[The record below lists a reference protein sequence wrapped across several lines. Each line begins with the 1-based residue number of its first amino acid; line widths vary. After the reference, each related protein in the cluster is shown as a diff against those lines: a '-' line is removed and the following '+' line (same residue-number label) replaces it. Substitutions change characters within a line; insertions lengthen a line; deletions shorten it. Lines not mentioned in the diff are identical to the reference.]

1 MIPIVSRPIWERNTC
16 LLKIEKLNTSYGDV
30 QVLFDVG
37 IEVREG
43 EIVSIVGA
51 NAAGKSTLLRS
62 LSGLLKRASGSIL
75 FKGKQILGRPPYEI
89 VQEGVIHIPQG
100 RRVFPAMTV
109 EDNLLLGAYT
119 QRAGGKMEG
128 LLREMYDFFP
138 DLVSHKDQ
146 LAGSLSGGEQQM
158 LAIARGLMARP
169 LLLTVD
175 EPSLGL
181 APKLVEKT
189 FQILEKIK
197 QEKVTILLVE
207 QNVYRALSMADRAYV
222 IENGRIVMEGQGRE
236 LLKDEHLKKSY
247 LGM

>member
-1 MIPIVSRPIWERNTC
+1 M
-16 LLKIEKLNTSYGDV
+16 LKIEKLNTSYGDV

-75 FKGKQILGRPPYEI
+75 FRGKQILGRPPYEI

-158 LAIARGLMARP
+158 VAIARGLMARP

>member
-1 MIPIVSRPIWERNTC
+1 
-16 LLKIEKLNTSYGDV
+16 LLKVEKLNAFYGDV
-30 QVLFDVG
+30 QVLFDVS

-62 LSGLLKRASGSIL
+62 LSGLLKRVDGSAL
-75 FKGKQILGRPPYEI
+75 LKGKQVLGRPAYEI
-89 VQEGVIHIPQG
+89 VHEGIIHIPQG

-109 EDNLLLGAYT
+109 EDNLLLGGYT
-119 QRAGGKMEG
+119 RRAERNLMG
-128 LLREMYDFFP
+128 LLKEMYDFFP
-138 DLVSHKDQ
+138 ELVSHKNQ

-158 LAIARGLMARP
+158 VAIARGLMARP

-181 APKLVEKT
+181 APKLVQKT
-189 FQILEKIK
+189 FQIIEKIR

-207 QNVYRALSMADRAYV
+207 QNVYRALTLADRAYV
-222 IENGRIVMEGQGRE
+222 IENGRIVMEGRGTA
-236 LLKDEHLKKSY
+236 LLEDEHLKKSY

>member
-1 MIPIVSRPIWERNTC
+1 M
-16 LLKIEKLNTSYGDV
+16 LKIEKLNTSYGDV

-75 FKGKQILGRPPYEI
+75 FRGKQILGRPPYEI

-128 LLREMYDFFP
+128 LLSEMYDFFP

-207 QNVYRALSMADRAYV
+207 QNVYRALNMADRAYV

>member
-1 MIPIVSRPIWERNTC
+1 

-62 LSGLLKRASGSIL
+62 LSGLLKRVSGSIL
-75 FKGKQILGRPPYEI
+75 FRGKPLVGRPPYEI
-89 VQEGVIHIPQG
+89 VQEGIIHIPQG

-119 QRAGGKMEG
+119 QRAEGKVDG
-128 LLREMYDFFP
+128 LLKDMYDFFP
-138 DLVSHKDQ
+138 ELVSHRGQ

-158 LAIARGLMARP
+158 VAIARGLMARP
-169 LLLTVD
+169 RLLTVD

-189 FQILEKIK
+189 FRILEKIR
-197 QEKVTILLVE
+197 QEKATILLVE
-207 QNVYRALSMADRAYV
+207 QNVYRALNMADRAYV
-222 IENGRIVMEGQGRE
+222 IENGRIVMEGEGKE
-236 LLKDEHLKKSY
+236 LLKEEHLKKSY

>member
-1 MIPIVSRPIWERNTC
+1 M
-16 LLKIEKLNTSYGDV
+16 LKIEKLNTSYGDV

-75 FKGKQILGRPPYEI
+75 FRGKQILGRPPYEI

-128 LLREMYDFFP
+128 LLDEMYDFFP

-197 QEKVTILLVE
+197 KEKVTILLVE
-207 QNVYRALSMADRAYV
+207 QNVYRALNMADRAYV

>member
-1 MIPIVSRPIWERNTC
+1 M
-16 LLKIEKLNTSYGDV
+16 LKVESLNTSYGDV

-75 FKGKQILGRPPYEI
+75 FRGKQILGRPPYEI
-89 VQEGVIHIPQG
+89 VQEGIIHIPQG

-109 EDNLLLGAYT
+109 EDNLLLGAYS
-119 QRAGGKMEG
+119 QRAEGKLQG

-138 DLVSHKDQ
+138 DLVSHKNQ
-146 LAGSLSGGEQQM
+146 IAGSLSGGEQQM
-158 LAIARGLMARP
+158 VAIARGLMARP
-169 LLLTVD
+169 RLLTVD

-189 FQILEKIK
+189 FRILEKIRH
-197 QEKVTILLVE
+197 EKVTILLVE
-207 QNVYRALSMADRAYV
+207 QNVYKALNMADRAYV
-222 IENGRIVMEGQGRE
+222 IENGRIVMEGQGKE
-236 LLKDEHLKKSY
+236 LLKDEHLKRSY

>member
-1 MIPIVSRPIWERNTC
+1 
-16 LLKIEKLNTSYGDV
+16 LLKIEKLNASYGDV
-30 QVLFDVG
+30 QILFDVG
-37 IEVREG
+37 IEVKEG

-75 FKGKQILGRPPYEI
+75 LRGKQILGKPAYEI

-109 EDNLLLGAYT
+109 EDNLLLGGYT
-119 QRAGGKMEG
+119 QRAEGKLDG
-128 LLREMYDFFP
+128 LLNEMYDFFP

-207 QNVYRALSMADRAYV
+207 QNVYRALTLADRAYV
-222 IENGRIVMEGQGRE
+222 IENGRIVIEGQGRE